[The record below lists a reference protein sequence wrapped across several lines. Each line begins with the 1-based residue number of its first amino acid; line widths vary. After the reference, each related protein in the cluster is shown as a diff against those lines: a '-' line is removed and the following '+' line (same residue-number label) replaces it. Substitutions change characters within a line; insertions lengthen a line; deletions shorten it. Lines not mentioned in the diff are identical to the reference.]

1 MLSGETLEEMYAS
14 EDREVFA
21 ENLMEPLFE
30 EQVKQREKIVLP
42 AEDEVRT
49 EMKTMLQE
57 IVCIH

>member
-1 MLSGETLEEMYAS
+1 MYAS

-49 EMKTMLQE
+49 EMKAMLQE